1 MTTPKKALVSALRK
15 CDATHA
21 LALPRLGITWMIDE
35 FYQVR
40 DRFRLMLTRSEQT
53 ASVMAQ
59 VYGKLTGTPGVFMG
73 QGLLASTTG
82 AGAILE
88 AHFAGSPMGVLP
100 GMGMTERTRSRGL
113 QRRTSE
119 ERDRVLLAITLRRHC
134 EADDVAA
141 SVAFLVSNDAA
152 FLTGV
157 TLDLNGGQTMA

>member
-1 MTTPKKALVSALRK
+1 MTTPQKALVNALRK

-21 LALPRLGITWMIDE
+21 LTLPRLGITWMLDG

-40 DRFRLMLTRSEQT
+40 DRFRLLLTRSEQT
-53 ASVMAQ
+53 PSVMAQ
-59 VYGKLTGTPGVFMG
+59 VYGKLTGAPGVFMG
-73 QGLLASTTG
+73 QGLLAGTTG
-82 AGAILE
+82 AGGIFE
-88 AHFAGSPMGVLP
+88 AHFASPPMGVVR
-100 GMGMTERTRSRGL
+100 GMVMTERTRGIGL

-119 ERDRVLLAITLRRHC
+119 ERDRVLSAITLRRPC

-152 FLTGV
+152 FLTEV